1 MNSLFWRLMRK
12 TYRTI
17 RQDYVIVVPHSLH
30 GLSIAIA
37 NNIVEFETF
46 PFFVQR
52 LNWTIGLMVINP
64 WVLVMAI
71 TRASRIPMTM
81 AIFQQVYRRFGW
93 VMAGML
99 GISYLV
105 EVLVNIMSAD
115 DLQFGNM
122 WGPLFFVFAGFGLVV
137 GLLLYAFMTLY
148 VYPIIIH
155 AAVHQWRVSPV
166 VCLKQ
171 AVHLVY
177 RNPGVTLW
185 VFFNL
190 AIVSIVLGLVGF
202 LCILWLPLIYI
213 QTIFCVVG
221 GIFATFFSVFSWWAF
236 RYVRVISN
244 LNYN

>member
-93 VMAGML
+93 VMAGMV
-99 GISYLV
+99 GISCLM
-105 EVLVNIMSAD
+105 EDLVNIMSVH
-115 DLQFGNM
+115 DLQFDNM
-122 WGPLFFVFAGFGLVV
+122 WASLFLLFVRFGLRV
-137 GLLLYAFMTLY
+137 GLLLCAFMTLY

-155 AAVHQWRVSPV
+155 AAVHQWGVSPV

-190 AIVSIVLGLVGF
+190 AIVCIVLGIVGF
-202 LCILWLPLIYI
+202 LCVLWLSPIYI
-213 QTIFCVVG
+213 KTIFYVVG
-221 GIFATFFSVFSWWAF
+221 GIFAMFSSVFSWWAF